1 MKLKDQA
8 SAPAPVPG
16 DDRYAMLTGDI
27 KAAEPVSVEAI
38 GDRIRGLREAKG
50 ISFEAL
56 ANLTGFDVDL
66 LKNIE
71 KNEIQPQLGVLVR
84 LSRAMDGAFSR
95 LVSGVGDKLYSVTR
109 KDARPIVS
117 RSTSAKGKELYTYY
131 SMAPEVRGRH
141 MEALMVTLSENADGD
156 MSVHEGDEFIFV
168 LEGLVV
174 VKIDADVFELAPG
187 DSVYYL
193 STTPHLVAAKKDRAV
208 ILAVLHE

>member
-1 MKLKDQA
+1 
-8 SAPAPVPG
+8 
-16 DDRYAMLTGDI
+16 MLTGDI
-27 KAAEPVSVEAI
+27 AAAEPVSLEAM

-50 ISFEAL
+50 ISFEEL
-56 ANLTGFDVDL
+56 ANLTGFDVEL

-71 KNEIQPQLGVLVR
+71 KNQVQPQLGVLVK
-84 LSRAMDGAFSR
+84 LSRALDSAFSR

-141 MEALMVTLSENADGD
+141 MEALMVTLSENPDGE

-168 LEGLVV
+168 LEGIVI

-193 STTPHLVAAKKDRAV
+193 STTPHLVAAKKGKAV
-208 ILAVLHE
+208 ILGVLHG

>member
-1 MKLKDQA
+1 MKPKDYA
-8 SAPAPVPG
+8 TTPAP
-16 DDRYAMLTGDI
+16 DRYAMLTGDI
-27 KAAEPVSVEAI
+27 AFSESISVEAM

-50 ISFEAL
+50 LSFEEL

-66 LKNIE
+66 LKKIE
-71 KNEIQPQLGVLVR
+71 KNEIQPQLGVLVK
-84 LSRAMDGAFSR
+84 LSRAMDSAFSR

-141 MEALMVTLSENADGD
+141 MEALMVTLSENPDGD
-156 MSVHEGDEFIFV
+156 MSVHEGDEFIYV
-168 LEGLVV
+168 LEGVV
-174 VKIDADVFELAPG
+174 TVKIDTDVFELTPG

>member
-1 MKLKDQA
+1 MEPKEHA
-8 SAPAPVPG
+8 TSPTP
-16 DDRYAMLTGDI
+16 DRYAMLTGDI
-27 KAAEPVSVEAI
+27 KAAEPISVEAI

-50 ISFEAL
+50 ISFEEL
-56 ANLTGFDVDL
+56 ANLTGFEVDL
-66 LKNIE
+66 LKKIE

-141 MEALMVTLSENADGD
+141 MEALMVTLSENPDGD

-168 LEGLVV
+168 LEGVV
-174 VKIDADVFELAPG
+174 TVRIDTDAFELSPG

>member
-1 MKLKDQA
+1 
-8 SAPAPVPG
+8 
-16 DDRYAMLTGDI
+16 
-27 KAAEPVSVEAI
+27 
-38 GDRIRGLREAKG
+38 
-50 ISFEAL
+50 
-56 ANLTGFDVDL
+56 DL

-109 KDARPIVS
+109 KDARPIAS

-168 LEGLVV
+168 LEGIVI

>member
-1 MKLKDQA
+1 MKLKDCAA
-8 SAPAPVPG
+8 SPAP
-16 DDRYAMLTGDI
+16 DRYAMLTGDI
-27 KAAEPVSVEAI
+27 NAAEPVSVEAI

-50 ISFEAL
+50 ISFAEL
-56 ANLTGFDVDL
+56 SNLTGFDVDL
-66 LKNIE
+66 LKKIE
-71 KNEIQPQLGVLVR
+71 KNEVQPQLGVLVK
-84 LSRAMDGAFSR
+84 LSRAMDSAFSR

-141 MEALMVTLSENADGD
+141 MEALMVTLSENPDGD

-168 LEGLVV
+168 LEGVV
-174 VKIDADVFELAPG
+174 TVKIDADIFELAPG

-208 ILAVLHE
+208 ILAVVHE

>member
-1 MKLKDQA
+1 MELKDQA
-8 SAPAPVPG
+8 SAPQA
-16 DDRYAMLTGDI
+16 DRYAMLTGDI
-27 KAAEPVSVEAI
+27 KAAEPVSVEVI

-50 ISFEAL
+50 ISFEEL

-141 MEALMVTLSENADGD
+141 MEALMVTLSENPDGD

-168 LEGLVV
+168 LEGVV
-174 VKIDADVFELAPG
+174 TVKIDADMFELAPG